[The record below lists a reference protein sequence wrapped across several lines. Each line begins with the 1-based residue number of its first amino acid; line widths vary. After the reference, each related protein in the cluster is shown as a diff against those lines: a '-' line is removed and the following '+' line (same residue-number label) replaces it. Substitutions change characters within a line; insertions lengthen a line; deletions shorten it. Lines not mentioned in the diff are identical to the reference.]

1 MKLIASLLI
10 VVVEAND
17 RCKQLYDTLAS
28 VFLRLNAFV
37 LFAALGQ
44 IMLYV
49 DGMEGVIKH
58 QETVRW
64 LYSLIASK
72 VSGLFLAK

>member
-1 MKLIASLLI
+1 VKLIASLLI

-28 VFLRLNAFV
+28 VFLQLNAFV

-72 VSGLFLAK
+72 VSRLFLAK